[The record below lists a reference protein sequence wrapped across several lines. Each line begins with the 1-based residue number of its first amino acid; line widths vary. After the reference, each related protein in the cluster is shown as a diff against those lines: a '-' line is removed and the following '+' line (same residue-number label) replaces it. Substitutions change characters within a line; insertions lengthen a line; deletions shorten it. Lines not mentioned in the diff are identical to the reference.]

1 MQFDFIL
8 HFIRFFVVL
17 FFSASSPAIFYPHKN
32 SRIEDNS
39 DQYEDKS
46 GDGGGWILLRV
57 VDVDR
62 LHGHQNHEDGQNCAV
77 DNNSNGVDYSEVV
90 FVDGDQ
96 EGPAYGGDQ
105 DEDVH
110 AGGDAGGGV

>member
-1 MQFDFIL
+1 M
-8 HFIRFFVVL
+8 
-17 FFSASSPAIFYPHKN
+17 
-32 SRIEDNS
+32 
-39 DQYEDKS
+39 
-46 GDGGGWILLRV
+46 LRV

-77 DNNSNGVDYSEVV
+77 DNNSNSVDYSEVV

-96 EGPAYGGDQ
+96 EGPAYGGYQ

-110 AGGDAGGGV
+110 AGGDAGGGVEDGEEEEREVEEKVVVFYEDV